1 MVTPISNRLDD
12 FISAVSKLN
21 ALMTMEDEN
30 FFRLR
35 LKDVST
41 TRARSFLTSTS
52 PSPLS

>member
-21 ALMTMEDEN
+21 ALMTMENEN
-30 FFRLR
+30 LFRLR

-41 TRARSFLTSTS
+41 TRARCFLASTEL
-52 PSPLS
+52 SPLS